1 MRLKNVLCTACAAA
15 FAAVMFFGFNVRSFA
30 ADTYEGIVTVWPIE
44 SKEIITDEDGS
55 TYPAFTYGNTYDL
68 PIAFSSDGIVYGRS
82 DMDSDPFSN
91 MYAFYFEI
99 LLGQNKPLAPET
111 RTVTVTFPVNMIQ
124 DDHSY
129 LAQLGPY
136 GESDIPYTLSGNQLT
151 LYFDGLS
158 GSEDV
163 DTSSGEEVI
172 LGYHYTFVGG
182 FTQGKSASD
191 GNNSYNANLES
202 KANLINY
209 YSGLGEGQK
218 EPAVVELNEGDA
230 LNDGLIKAMSEAKNV
245 VLKFTYTYEGVQYLT
260 TVTPEAAKAAYDPEI
275 PWYGPLFLR
284 AHFPTVVVE

>member
-15 FAAVMFFGFNVRSFA
+15 FAAVMFFGFNVKSFA
-30 ADTYEGIVTVWPIE
+30 ADTYEGTLRMATLTGIEERTDENGEICGYPIYSDEQDVYATFISEGISYASGFLEINQLDNSYWFNFMLEYRDGELLETGNYEVTVILPVYLMQ
-44 SKEIITDEDGS
+44 DEDS
-55 TYPAFTYGNTYDL
+55 FLENYGMN
-68 PIAFSSDGIVYGRS
+68 DGR
-82 DMDSDPFSN
+82 
-91 MYAFYFEI
+91 E
-99 LLGQNKPLAPET
+99 
-111 RTVTVTFPVNMIQ
+111 
-124 DDHSY
+124 
-129 LAQLGPY
+129 
-136 GESDIPYTLSGNQLT
+136 IPYTLNGNQISFS
-151 LYFDGLS
+151 FDGS
-158 GSEDV
+158 NPQYSN
-163 DTSSGEEVI
+163 SGEGVTR
-172 LGYHYTFVGG
+172 YCYTFNGY
-182 FTQGKSASD
+182 FMQGKAPASSND
-191 GNNSYNANLES
+191 VYNANLES